1 LSETCETLQAVCSEA
16 AHAYGLAGNKAV
28 KRVLKQFLESPG
40 GLPKMRKR
48 VDRVEFEKWQ
58 RTKAEAEDAEAHG
71 EATPLRQ
78 VSNQSAHL
86 ALLSTRSEGVWDF
99 FVNMVSCFGKWSL
112 WYTQGYYKA
121 LGSYGSVSFG
131 IIGGSAGAFESLVK
145 ELVAPQAFVSVWA
158 AIGVGL
164 TISGGK
170 LPSVWV
176 GLSASLSASLG
187 CANNNYGVQV
197 AISVGAMAAGR
208 EPNVL

>member
-1 LSETCETLQAVCSEA
+1 MMKL
-16 AHAYGLAGNKAV
+16 
-28 KRVLKQFLESPG
+28 
-40 GLPKMRKR
+40 

-78 VSNQSAHL
+78 VSNQSLAHL
-86 ALLSTRSEGVWDF
+86 ALLSTRSEGIWDF
-99 FVNMVSCFGKWSL
+99 FEAMVECFGKWSL
-112 WYTQGYYKA
+112 WYAEGYYKA
-121 LGSYGSVSFG
+121 LGSYVSVSFG
-131 IIGGSAGAFESLVK
+131 WSGGSAGAFESLVK
-145 ELVAPQAFVSVWA
+145 ELVVPAAFVSVWA

-164 TISGGK
+164 TVSGGN
-170 LPSVWV
+170 LPSAWI
-176 GLSASLSASLG
+176 GLSASISASLG

>member
-1 LSETCETLQAVCSEA
+1 MSETCETLQAVCSEA

-28 KRVLKQFLESPG
+28 KRVLKKFLESPG
-40 GLPKMRKR
+40 GLPKMMKL

-58 RTKAEAEDAEAHG
+58 RIKADAEAHG
-71 EATPLRQ
+71 EGTPLRQ

-99 FVNMVSCFGKWSL
+99 FVNMVKCFGKWSL
-112 WYTQGYYKA
+112 WYTQGYYKN

-131 IIGGSAGAFESLVK
+131 IITGTTGAFESLVK
-145 ELVAPQAFVSVWA
+145 ELVVPQAFVSVWA

-187 CANNNYGVQV
+187 CANNNYAVQV
-197 AISVGAMAAGR
+197 AISVGTMAAGR